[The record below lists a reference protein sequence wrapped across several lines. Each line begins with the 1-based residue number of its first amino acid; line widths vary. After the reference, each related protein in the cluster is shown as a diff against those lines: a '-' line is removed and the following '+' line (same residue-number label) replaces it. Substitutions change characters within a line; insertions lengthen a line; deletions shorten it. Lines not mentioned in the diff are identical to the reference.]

1 MGVDATQDAEG
12 GGQPAAHSQVVFYF
26 FNGGR
31 WPGLPGYL
39 GRRGLAGF
47 AQREMGRRANPVG
60 ISVPYL
66 TQVSL
71 STALKFTM
79 RCEHRTAG
87 APGTPSTAVRSA
99 ARLH

>member
-1 MGVDATQDAEG
+1 MGAGKVDRGVHHRLVLFFRTKAQDMHG
-12 GGQPAAHSQVVFYF
+12 WVWMRHKMQRGGQPAAHSQVVFYF

-66 TQVSL
+66 TQVLPRSL
-71 STALKFTM
+71 
-79 RCEHRTAG
+79 
-87 APGTPSTAVRSA
+87 
-99 ARLH
+99 